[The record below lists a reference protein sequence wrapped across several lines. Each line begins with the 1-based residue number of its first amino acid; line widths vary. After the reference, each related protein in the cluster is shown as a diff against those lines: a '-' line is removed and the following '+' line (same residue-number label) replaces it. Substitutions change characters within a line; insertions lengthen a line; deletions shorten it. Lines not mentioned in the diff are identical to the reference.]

1 MIDEAGSAAVS
12 DTLEGEPAAR
22 QDAAPIVAEG
32 VERTFRGATGNE
44 IHVLRGIDLT
54 VAAGETIAVVGP
66 SGSGKSTLLH
76 LLGGLDLPTAGR
88 IALGGRDLSSLSD
101 AELATLRN
109 RYVGFVFQFHH
120 LLRDFTALENVMMPL
135 WIGGRS
141 DAASEAR
148 AKELLEQ
155 VGLGERLHH
164 RPSKLSGGEQQRVAA
179 ARALAAE
186 PPVLL
191 ADEPSGNLDI
201 DTSERLHEALFELV
215 RSHGTALVVVTHN
228 PSLARRTDRIL
239 SLDGGVLRPV
249 DRAES
254 RDLRG

>member
-1 MIDEAGSAAVS
+1 MTETTGAQA
-12 DTLEGEPAAR
+12 P
-22 QDAAPIVAEG
+22 PIVAEG
-32 VERTFRGATGNE
+32 VERTFHGPTGNE
-44 IHVLRGIDLT
+44 IHVLRGLDLT
-54 VAAGETIAVVGP
+54 VARGETIAVVGP

-76 LLGGLDLPTAGR
+76 ILGGLDLPTAGR
-88 IALGGRDLSSLSD
+88 VTLGGRRLGALAD
-101 AELATLRN
+101 AELAELRN
-109 RYVGFVFQFHH
+109 RFVGFVFQFHH

-135 WIGGRS
+135 WVAGDAEDPATERARS
-141 DAASEAR
+141 
-148 AKELLEQ
+148 LLDQ

-164 RPSKLSGGEQQRVAA
+164 RPSRLSGGEQQRVAV

-239 SLDGGVLRPV
+239 SLEEGILRPV
-249 DRAES
+249 DRAGL
-254 RDLRG
+254 RDLRD

>member
-1 MIDEAGSAAVS
+1 MTESVGKLV
-12 DTLEGEPAAR
+12 P
-22 QDAAPIVAEG
+22 PIVAEG
-32 VERTFRGATGNE
+32 VERTFRGATGNA
-44 IHVLRGIDLT
+44 IHVLRGLDLT
-54 VAAGETIAVVGP
+54 VARGETIAVVGP

-76 LLGGLDLPTAGR
+76 ILGGLDLPTAGR
-88 IALGGRDLSSLSD
+88 VVLGGRELGALPDS
-101 AELATLRN
+101 ELAELRN
-109 RYVGFVFQFHH
+109 RFVGFVFQFHH

-135 WIGGRS
+135 WIAGVEE
-141 DAASEAR
+141 AQASAR
-148 AKELLEQ
+148 ARALLEQ

-164 RPSKLSGGEQQRVAA
+164 RPSKLSGGEQQRVAV

-239 SLDGGVLRPV
+239 SLEGGILRPV
-249 DRAES
+249 DRAGL
-254 RDLRG
+254 RDLRD